1 MKSTTAP
8 NNVITLSPNIMS
20 SLSKIALTEKTHQRQ
35 KKEIANCPEYPNWMS
50 ERPYLSWDFY
60 PNPEKF
66 ESVRYKQNSYF
77 IIRTKNNF
85 FFN

>member
-35 KKEIANCPEYPNWMS
+35 KKEITNCPEYPNWMS

-66 ESVRYKQNSYF
+66 ESVRYKQNIF
-77 IIRTKNNF
+77 CIKELKMF